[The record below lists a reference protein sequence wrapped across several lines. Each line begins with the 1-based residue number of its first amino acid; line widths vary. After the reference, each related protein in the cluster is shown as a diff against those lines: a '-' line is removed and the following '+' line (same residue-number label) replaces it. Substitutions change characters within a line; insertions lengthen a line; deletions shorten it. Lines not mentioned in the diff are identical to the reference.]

1 MRLLTCSDFFLL
13 DVVRPDDFCAS
24 IYRVF
29 PFTNGGV
36 NKHRFVFWSLDVKT
50 YCLASEAVKG
60 AALSFE
66 GVYHIERC
74 DGLSARV
81 LGVCDGVTDNI
92 LEEDFQYASGFL
104 VDETGDTFHATSPSK
119 TADGRFRNA
128 LDVVSEDL
136 SVSLGTALA

>member
-1 MRLLTCSDFFLL
+1 MWRWRAEENDQHSHEPTLNHFQFY
-13 DVVRPDDFCAS
+13 
-24 IYRVF
+24 I
-29 PFTNGGV
+29 GGV
-36 NKHRFVFWSLDVKT
+36 KKRRLFVCIVRDTLGGRLT
-50 YCLASEAVKG
+50 SEAVKG